1 MIQDKMSKF
10 RTLIILVLFLII
22 SCNHQSTSTTPVLL
36 HPELPP
42 TVQPPL
48 SSEKIARIDS
58 LLSNALQKY
67 RFNGNAL
74 VAIKGYPVFK
84 YSNGHADLYKK
95 TPVDFNTAFQIAS
108 VSKGFTAL
116 SVLILHDR
124 GQINIHDSVI
134 KYIPEFPFD
143 NITIRQMLQHTSGLQ
158 NYMYFVDH
166 YWNDENPITN
176 EHVLELINDHNPQ
189 LNFFPGRRH
198 LYNNTGYAMLALV
211 VERVSGK
218 RYFEFLHDEI
228 FTPLEMSRSF
238 AWNQAA
244 IDTTTNIATGFTRRG
259 WKYRRFAHDP
269 LDEVLGDK
277 SVYTTAEDLLKWDQ
291 SLYSDLLV
299 SDTLLMEA
307 FSNGKTSRGREFKY
321 GYGWRLSEVDGKKV
335 IYHNGLWNGFT
346 SSLRR
351 YVDDK
356 ITIILLNN
364 TNAPVASIEK
374 QLYNILKKEL
384 DIGDDLASKK

>member
-1 MIQDKMSKF
+1 MSKF
-10 RTLIILVLFLII
+10 RIIFISFLLSII
-22 SCNHQSTSTTPVLL
+22 SCNHQSTSTTPLLL

-42 TVQPPL
+42 EIKPPL
-48 SSEKIARIDS
+48 SSEKIARLDS
-58 LLSNALQKY
+58 LLSIALKKY

-74 VAIKGYPVFK
+74 VAIQGYPVFE
-84 YSNGHADLYKK
+84 YSNGYADLYKK
-95 TPVDFNTAFQIAS
+95 TPLDFNTVFQIAS

-116 SVLILHDR
+116 SILILHDR
-124 GQINIHDSVI
+124 GELNIHDSVI
-134 KYIPEFPFD
+134 KYIPEFPFN

-166 YWNDENPITN
+166 FWDDEDPITN
-176 EHVLELINDHNPQ
+176 EDVLKLINDHNPQ
-189 LNFFPGRRH
+189 LNFIPGRRY
-198 LYNNTGYAMLALV
+198 LYNNTGYAMLALI

-218 RYFEFLHDEI
+218 RYYQFLRDEI
-228 FTPLEMSRSF
+228 FEPLNMNHSF
-238 AWNQAA
+238 AWNRST

-259 WKYRRFAHDP
+259 WKYRIFNHDP

-291 SLYSDLLV
+291 AFYSDLLI
-299 SDTLLMEA
+299 SDTLLAEA
-307 FSNGKTSRGREFKY
+307 FTKGKTSRGREFKY
-321 GYGWRLSEVDGKKV
+321 GYGWRLNELDGKKV
-335 IYHNGLWNGFT
+335 VYHNGLWNGFT
-346 SSLRR
+346 SSLKR

-356 ITIILLNN
+356 LTIILLNN

-384 DIGDDLASKK
+384 EKEDDPASKK